1 MIRKV
6 PNMSAWIM
14 RAKDHSKWASV
25 SKIHL
30 GFQTIRELPLFDTNP
45 IATMYWTI
53 EENELIL
60 VIDSYVHS
68 IPYTLEEIEE
78 INKTWDKFYES

>member
-30 GFQTIRELPLFDTNP
+30 GFQTIRELPLLDANP
-45 IATMYWTI
+45 IAITYWMV

-60 VIDSYVHS
+60 VIDSYIHPT
-68 IPYTLEEIEE
+68 PYTLEQIKE
-78 INKTWDKFYES
+78 INKTWDKFYE

>member
-30 GFQTIRELPLFDTNP
+30 GFQTIRELPLLDINP
-45 IATMYWTI
+45 IAITYWMI

-60 VIDSYVHS
+60 VIDSYVHPT
-68 IPYTLEEIEE
+68 PYTLEEIEE
-78 INKTWDKFYES
+78 INKTWDKFYE

>member
-1 MIRKV
+1 
-6 PNMSAWIM
+6 MSAWIM

-30 GFQTIRELPLFDTNP
+30 GFQTIRELPLLDTNP
-45 IATMYWTI
+45 IAITYWMA

-60 VIDSYVHS
+60 VIDSYVHPA
-68 IPYTLEEIEE
+68 PYTLKQIEE
-78 INKTWDKFYES
+78 INKTWNKFYES